1 MPHFRTPFAPV
12 GKLRRLLEDSTRGED
27 FSTILAQLKLRR
39 RNSQNP
45 NTRPMI
51 NKIVIRDHSHSE
63 WLSFAAPVDVLATH
77 DAHDVAATLA
87 EVQRRVHADNLYAA
101 GYVSYEAA
109 SGFDSALKTLPQGEM
124 PLLCFGL
131 FTQPER
137 LPELPTPAASD
148 TPPVSWQMTLS
159 QGDYLL
165 RFEAIKRQI
174 ALGNTYQINFTLRQ
188 RGDDL
193 IDPWQFFLRVASV
206 APYSAYI
213 ETDQHAIIS
222 TSPELFFRLHGDRLT
237 CQPMKG
243 TAARGMTLADDLA
256 ARETLYHSVKNRA
269 ENVMVTDML
278 RNDMGRVSV
287 PGSVQVESLYDVAK
301 YPTLWQMTSTV
312 TATTHAS
319 ITEIFSALF
328 PCASITGA
336 PKASSMAIISELE
349 DSPREVYTGAIGYFS
364 ANKEAQFSV
373 AIRTAIVDKR
383 SNAAIYGVGGGIV
396 WDSDADDE
404 YRECLSKAK
413 VLATTVADTEF
424 ELLES
429 IGWSQDKSWL
439 LLDLHLHRLS
449 DSARY
454 FDFEFDRVAIERELE
469 LLQSSLSDNRY
480 KIRLLLSRS
489 GDVSMTATTLPGSF
503 GSESRTIRL
512 ANEPVDAGNVFLYH
526 KTTQRSVY
534 DQALQDAADCDDVLL
549 WNTDGFITESC
560 AANVVFDIDGE
571 QFTPP
576 VSCGLLAGTY
586 RQYLLQQGEIQE
598 RAIHVDELSERSK
611 VTLINSVR
619 GRMSTTL
626 CKDQS

>member
-1 MPHFRTPFAPV
+1 
-12 GKLRRLLEDSTRGED
+12 
-27 FSTILAQLKLRR
+27 
-39 RNSQNP
+39 
-45 NTRPMI
+45 MI
-51 NKIVIRDHSHSE
+51 NKIVLRDHSHST
-63 WLSFAAPVDVLATH
+63 WLSFAAPVEVLATH
-77 DAHDVAATLA
+77 DASDVSATLA
-87 EVQRRVHADNLYAA
+87 EVQRRVHADKLYAA
-101 GYVSYEAA
+101 GYISYEAA
-109 SGFDSALKTLPQGEM
+109 PGFDSALKTLPQGEM

-131 FTQPER
+131 YSQVER
-137 LPELPTPAASD
+137 LSELPAPAAGD
-148 TPPVSWQMTLS
+148 TPLLSWQMSMS
-159 QGDYLL
+159 QDDYLV
-165 RFEAIKRQI
+165 RFEAIKQQI

-188 RGDDL
+188 RSDNL
-193 IDPWQFFLRVASV
+193 IDPWQFFLRIANV

-213 ETDQHAIIS
+213 ETDEHAIIS
-222 TSPELFFRLHGDRLT
+222 ISPELFFRLQGDRLT

-243 TAARGMTLADDLA
+243 TAARGMTLTDDLA
-256 ARETLYHSVKNRA
+256 AREALYHSVKNRA

-287 PGSVQVESLYDVAK
+287 PGSVHVESLYDVTK

-364 ANKEAQFSV
+364 ADQDAQFSV
-373 AIRTAIVDKR
+373 AIRTATVDKR

-396 WDSDADDE
+396 WDSDAEDE

-429 IGWSQDKSWL
+429 IGWSKDQSWL
-439 LLDLHLHRLS
+439 FLDLHLQRLS
-449 DSARY
+449 DSAKY
-454 FDFEFDRVAIERELE
+454 FDFVFDRATIERELE
-469 LLQSSLSDNRY
+469 TLQSTFSDERY
-480 KIRLLLSRS
+480 KTRLLLSRS
-489 GDVSMTATTLPGSF
+489 GDVSVTAATLPNSF
-503 GSESRTIRL
+503 GLESRTIRL

-534 DQALQDAADCDDVLL
+534 DQALHDAAGCDDVLL

-560 AANVVFDIDGE
+560 AANVVFDIGGE
-571 QFTPP
+571 QYTPP

-586 RQYLLQQGEIQE
+586 RQYLLQQGKLQE
-598 RAIHVDELSERSK
+598 RAIHVDELSECSK

-626 CKDQS
+626 SKDQG